1 MECSLE
7 AKYVSLRSEMR
18 EALTPSQSCPCPRR
32 WASNIA
38 SQSKLPLPPKSLK
51 TFIFCYVISKTCCS
65 EQFYVA
71 LSVTLCRRCVIVS
84 LSAGP
89 LRRGVLHYDH
99 LTYLLK
105 QHQTTL
111 MCFQTGTQKRN
122 LQYFV
127 DLAVCR
133 SKVLRSHIP
142 GALMFT
148 YLYRK
153 SLGTQGAMRGSYF
166 CSHSTEMSE

>member
-7 AKYVSLRSEMR
+7 GKYVSLRSEMR
-18 EALTPSQSCPCPRR
+18 EALTPSQSRPCPRR
-32 WASNIA
+32 GASNIA
-38 SQSKLPLPPKSLK
+38 SHSKLPLPPKSLK

-71 LSVTLCRRCVIVS
+71 LSFTLCRRCVIVC

-89 LRRGVLHYDH
+89 LRRGVLHCDD
-99 LTYLLK
+99 LTYLFK

-122 LQYFV
+122 LQY
-127 DLAVCR
+127 
-133 SKVLRSHIP
+133 
-142 GALMFT
+142 
-148 YLYRK
+148 LYRLCRL
-153 SLGTQGAMRGSYF
+153 SCVQEQGPQIPYPQSAYVYILIYEVLGNTGCNERQLLLQSF
-166 CSHSTEMSE
+166 C